1 MSDVSC
7 LLAGLTRL
15 LFPILLL
22 FLWRRKTGALLYP
35 ALVAFLVTVPV
46 FIIAG
51 GIRSGFRQDDI
62 VLYHLQ
68 VGLLFGI
75 FEEGGKYLAMRFALD
90 AYDNR
95 KDAVTYGIGHGIW
108 EELGAGLNCIGLI
121 GTGNAAPDIFP
132 VNLFFAVFGAADTI
146 ALTVLIFY
154 GIRTGRSKIM
164 LPAAILL
171 HALSNAVNGLF
182 SFSAPIIAGFS
193 VLLTAGMGYAAYR
206 CWQAMRNPFE
216 EEL

>member
-7 LLAGLTRL
+7 LLAGMTRL
-15 LFPILLL
+15 LFPFLLL
-22 FLWRRKTGALLYP
+22 LIWRRRTGALLYP

-46 FIIAG
+46 FVVAG
-51 GIRSGFRQDDI
+51 GIRSGFSQDDF
-62 VLYHLQ
+62 VLFHLQ
-68 VGLLFGI
+68 TGLLFGI
-75 FEEGGKYLAMRFALD
+75 FEEGGKYLALRYALES
-90 AYDNR
+90 YDSR
-95 KDAVTYGIGHGIW
+95 KNAVTYGIGHSIW
-108 EELGAGLNCIGLI
+108 EEIGAGVSCIGLI

-132 VNLFFAVFGAADTI
+132 VNLFFALFGAADTI

-154 GIRTGRSKIM
+154 GIRTGRSKVM

-171 HALSNAVNGLF
+171 HALGNAVNGIF
-182 SFSAPIIAGFS
+182 SFSLPIMVGFG

-206 CWQAMRNPFE
+206 CWAAMRDPYE